1 MVSKIYTRTG
11 DGGTTSLADGGR
23 VAKCAPRIEAYGTI
37 DEANAC
43 VGAARAS
50 TADAR
55 LEAILAFVQHRL
67 YNCASATACAHPKA
81 GTASIS
87 DDDIAVLERSIDELE
102 EQTGA
107 IRGFVLPGGGRGASL
122 LHVARTVCRRA
133 ERRLV
138 ALSKSEPVEANVLG
152 FVNRASDLL
161 FAAARYSNRIEIGA
175 DVLWDKDAP
184 IPRPTAT
191 PRKGRRG
198 KQ

>member
-11 DGGTTSLADGGR
+11 DGGTTSLADGER
-23 VAKCAPRIEAYGTI
+23 VSKCAPRVEAYGTI

-43 VGAARAS
+43 VGAARAF

-67 YNCASATACAHPKA
+67 YNCASATACSRPAA
-81 GTASIS
+81 AASIS
-87 DDDIAVLERSIDELE
+87 DGDIAFLERSIDELE

-107 IRGFVLPGGGRGASL
+107 SRGFVLPGGGRGASL
-122 LHVARTVCRRA
+122 LHVARTACRRA
-133 ERRLV
+133 ERRLF
-138 ALSKSEPVEANVLG
+138 ALSRTEPVEANVLR

-161 FAAARYSNRIEIGA
+161 FAAARCSNRIEIGA
-175 DVLWDKDAP
+175 DVLWNADAP
-184 IPRPTAT
+184 IPEPTQA

-198 KQ
+198 K